1 MDDNLRKRVRNEE
14 FDDPIDDIVHK
25 LRVLSFEEP
34 AEAYSLSNT
43 MESLSFDYFPSE
55 DREVTPNK
63 AVPVHKTK
71 EDSGHLIFDI
81 SGMTGQKLKLDRR
94 LTLADEVLPIRQ
106 SRSKAMEQILANSF
120 SKK

>member
-1 MDDNLRKRVRNEE
+1 MDENLRKRVRNEE
-14 FDDPIDDIVHK
+14 YDDPIDDIVHK

-34 AEAYSLSNT
+34 AEAYGLSNM

-55 DREVTPNK
+55 EREIAPNK

-71 EDSGHLIFDI
+71 EDTGNLIFDI
-81 SGMTGQKLKLDRR
+81 SGMTRQKLRLDRR
-94 LTLADEVLPIRQ
+94 LTLTDEVLPIRQ
-106 SRSKAMEQILANSF
+106 RRSKAMEQILANSL